1 MDVTEGRIKAEKL
14 DIIIEESDN
23 INYKKPPN
31 KFKVAQVS
39 TLPQKI
45 QYWLIVF
52 LSASSLI
59 TNISNIAYTLGQNIL
74 VNSTLPCPKT
84 Q

>member
-1 MDVTEGRIKAEKL
+1 MDVAEGRIKAEKI

-23 INYKKPPN
+23 INYNKPPN
-31 KFKVAQVS
+31 KFKVAQVF

-59 TNISNIAYTLGQNIL
+59 TNISNIA
-74 VNSTLPCPKT
+74 
-84 Q
+84 